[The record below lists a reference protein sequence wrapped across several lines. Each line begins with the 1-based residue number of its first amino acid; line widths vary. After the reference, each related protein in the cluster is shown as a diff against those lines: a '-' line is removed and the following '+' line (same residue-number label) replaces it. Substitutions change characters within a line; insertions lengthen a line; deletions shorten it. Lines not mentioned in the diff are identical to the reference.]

1 MGVQE
6 LCLEAIK
13 KGIIKS
19 AHDLSDGGLAI
30 NISESL
36 IFSPSGLGAK
46 LDLDRK
52 LRTDELLFGE
62 CQSLIIVTLEES
74 ALYELVLLSKKI
86 DVHTQTIG
94 RVTDTN
100 NLIINNSINISRK
113 KIEKAY
119 FHSLEHIMSK

>member
-1 MGVQE
+1 MYLRRNCINE
-6 LCLEAIK
+6 KL
-13 KGIIKS
+13 IKS

-30 NISESL
+30 NICESL
-36 IFSPSGLGAK
+36 LHSQYNLGAK

-62 CQSLIIVTLEES
+62 GQSLIVVTLEES
-74 ALYELVLLSKKI
+74 ALYELVLLSKKL

-100 NLIINNSINISRK
+100 NLIINDSINISRK